1 MKRITNTILILSILL
16 ASSIALAK
24 EPKPTLET
32 DWLDTEIGSKGSV
45 LGAVVV
51 DVEKAT
57 DSVTIIEIKMP
68 IDNPEAFDDI
78 EVIDKKTLQPI
89 KQKEKAKW
97 IKYDEDGAAGLRLRV
112 KKTDFEFRV
121 RLTDND

>member
-1 MKRITNTILILSILL
+1 MLVLSILL
-16 ASSIALAK
+16 VSSITFAK
-24 EPKPTLET
+24 EPKATLET
-32 DWLDTEIGSKGSV
+32 DWLDTEVGSKGGV
-45 LGAVVV
+45 LGAIVV

-57 DSVTIIEIKMP
+57 DSDLTIIEIKMP